1 MESPSNTYYKQPDI
15 ATISYIN
22 SLGGGVREKV
32 RNSDGNQKWAFY
44 IGLVACSLVI
54 VAISLSGHSLQLM
67 NNMGSDLQS
76 INNRMMIDFSAI
88 KTTISQ
94 EILPTLTTIS
104 NSFGLSLSRGLSE
117 LRQSIITLSI
127 QNSDSIR
134 KFTDDVR
141 IFLERF
147 KRSVLSQNITDGL
160 GLETT
165 NQPVITPYYTN
176 VDYYMLW
183 DRGLSPCSQQVLL
196 KANSYQ
202 FTDAEIGLS
211 ANSPARV
218 CQEAPVLALGVNTY
232 ALSFTISDFPCGP
245 AAPTMHYIEVG
256 TLTERRQGVP
266 HLTRKASKVF
276 GPRPSRTSCSIVLIN
291 NGALFICNRK
301 HTLSSNP
308 GTADKKIEILNLH
321 QNGEFKNL
329 TFTFSSQQLDLTVK
343 DIVMAGG
350 SGFIFQEVV
359 YVPVLIA
366 QIPNK
371 NIHFNCTGYYKGC
384 SSTSQDTCDE
394 AGRLMNNQDG
404 SVMMGILSL
413 EINNQ
418 LLRNSSVYII
428 PPNLYP
434 YGKNFDLYFSNIDRT
449 IWVITDNGGWD
460 GVSTVIQFGL
470 ANNQVKFRSIIT
482 GLNTPF
488 SRGCRHALHCPKSC
502 TYGEGMIPFVI
513 SKIGENLFITGV
525 HENIEGNGRSMLLTT
540 LYPGKY
546 NLTQQIFDLS
556 TRLHRGTTKCTLVS
570 GVLWCVVL
578 VETRLLRTNT
588 SPMQIAYLVYKV
600 EYEC

>member
-22 SLGGGVREKV
+22 SLGGGTREEM
-32 RNSDGNQKWAFY
+32 RNSKGNQNWTFY
-44 IGLVACSLVI
+44 VGLIACGLVI
-54 VAISLSGHSLQLM
+54 VAISLSGHSLYLI

-76 INNRMMIDFSAI
+76 INNRVVIDFSAI
-88 KTTISQ
+88 KATISQ

-127 QNSDSIR
+127 QNSDSIQ
-134 KFTDDVR
+134 KFANDVR
-141 IFLERF
+141 TFLEKF
-147 KRSVLSQNITDGL
+147 KRNVLAMNITDSPDF
-160 GLETT
+160 ETAD
-165 NQPVITPYYTN
+165 QPVTVPYYTN

-183 DRGLSPCSQQVLL
+183 DRGLSPCPQPVSP
-196 KANSYQ
+196 KTNSYQ
-202 FTDAEIGLS
+202 FADAEIGLS

-256 TLTERRQGVP
+256 ILTEKRLGVP
-266 HLTRKASKVF
+266 HLTRRASKVF
-276 GPRPSRTSCSIVLIN
+276 GPKPARTSCSIVLIN

-308 GTADKKIEILNLH
+308 GVVDKTLEILNLH

-329 TFTFSSQQLDLTVK
+329 TFKLSDQQWDITVK

-350 SGFIFQEVV
+350 SGFIFQEIV

-366 QIPNK
+366 QVPNK
-371 NIHFNCTGYYKGC
+371 NTHFNCTGYYKGC

-394 AGRLMNNQDG
+394 AGKLVNNPDG
-404 SVMMGILSL
+404 SIMMGILSL
-413 EINNQ
+413 KMNGQ
-418 LLRNSSVYII
+418 LLRNSSVYIV

-434 YGKNFDLYFSNIDRT
+434 YGKNFDLYFSNTDKT

-470 ANNQVKFRSIIT
+470 VNNQVKFRDMIT

-525 HENIEGNGRSMLLTT
+525 HENIEGNSRSMLLTT

-578 VETRLLRTNT
+578 METRLLRTNT
-588 SPMQIAYLVYKV
+588 SPMQIAYLVYRV